1 MNEKL
6 MRSRDDQ
13 MVAGVAAGLADYF
26 QLDVTIVR
34 LVFVILTLAGGPG
47 LLLYLILWLIMPLP
61 EPGEKFDSA

>member
-61 EPGEKFDSA
+61 EAGEKFDSA